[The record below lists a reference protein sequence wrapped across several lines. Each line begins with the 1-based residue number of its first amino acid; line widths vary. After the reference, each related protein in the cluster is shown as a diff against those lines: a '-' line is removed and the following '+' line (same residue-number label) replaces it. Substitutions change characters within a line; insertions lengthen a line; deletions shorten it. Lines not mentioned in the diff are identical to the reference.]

1 MKKRLFLSFLL
12 GWITLLGA
20 KENTMKQEIATL
32 GGGCFWCLEAVFEET
47 RGVIDVISGY
57 AGGTTPNPTYEQVSK
72 GVTHHAE
79 VVQITFDADV
89 ISFDAI
95 LKIFWLI
102 HDPTTLNAQGND
114 VGTQY
119 RSVIFYH
126 DAVQQS
132 KAEASIKAFST
143 KFHQPIVTQLLPLPT
158 FYHAEGYHQNYF
170 KNNPNQG
177 YCSFVVA
184 PKVAKFKQVYQEM
197 AK

>member
-20 KENTMKQEIATL
+20 KENIMKQEIATL

-79 VVQITFDADV
+79 VVQITFDTDV

-158 FYHAEGYHQNYF
+158 FYHAEGYHRNYF